1 MSAESEAI
9 EKLKAQSEVI
19 ETVLARVVELIAP
32 KPASPPPA
40 IPVEVIEQRASN
52 AVIWIML
59 LGVVLSIG
67 LVEYRKRNAPPKPD
81 DVPVVVETETPAVA
95 LGEVDDRWAALAV
108 WVESG
113 KVDTTGELLS
123 IARQLDLDTARLK
136 PLIDKPAKI
145 TDANRQRIL
154 DLIGGVE

>member
-9 EKLKAQSEVI
+9 RQLELRSEA
-19 ETVLARVVELIAP
+19 TLAALAEIASLLAP

-59 LGVVLSIG
+59 LGVILSFG

-81 DVPVVVETETPAVA
+81 DVPAVVETETPAVA
-95 LGEVDDRWAALAV
+95 LGEVDDRWSALAV

-136 PLIDKPAKI
+136 PLIDKPQHI
-145 TDANRQRIL
+145 NDGNRQRIL
-154 DLIGGVE
+154 DLIGGGK

>member
-9 EKLKAQSEVI
+9 EKLMARSEAT
-19 ETVLARVVELIAP
+19 EAALSRLAELLTP
-32 KPASPPPA
+32 KPAEPVPA

-59 LGVVLSIG
+59 LGVILSFG

-81 DVPVVVETETPAVA
+81 DVPVVVETETPAVD

-145 TDANRQRIL
+145 TDTNRQRIL
-154 DLIGGVE
+154 DLIGGAE